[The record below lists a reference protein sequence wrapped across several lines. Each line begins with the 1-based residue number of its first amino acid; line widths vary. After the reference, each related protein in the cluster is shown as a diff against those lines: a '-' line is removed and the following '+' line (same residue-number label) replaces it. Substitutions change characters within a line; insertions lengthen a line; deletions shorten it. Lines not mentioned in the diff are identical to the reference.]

1 MLRKTKAR
9 IADSREE
16 EEYFEYLLNIV
27 YDKVQKKRKSLG
39 YNRVGF
45 IYQLNVVDCRVQA
58 KNATERDS

>member
-27 YDKVQKKRKSLG
+27 YDKV
-39 YNRVGF
+39 
-45 IYQLNVVDCRVQA
+45 
-58 KNATERDS
+58 